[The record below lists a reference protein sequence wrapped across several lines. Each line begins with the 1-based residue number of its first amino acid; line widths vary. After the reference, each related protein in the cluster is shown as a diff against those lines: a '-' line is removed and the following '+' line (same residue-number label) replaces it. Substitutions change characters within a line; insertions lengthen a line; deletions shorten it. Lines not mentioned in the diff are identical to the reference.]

1 MRTDRY
7 IEATWDERRGP
18 SLEGLEEDS
27 PERVP
32 LHSDDEI
39 ARWLDI
45 TPTEATKI
53 SDDLI
58 ARVTREPST
67 SDRVTVPSDR
77 VTISDAPHDVHQVDD
92 EALQDARWAEYLAEE
107 VTSDAAATTSIEDDA
122 EASTARILASD
133 ARAGIARG
141 TSPASVRATSNQA
154 RAAGEVAQN
163 EADEHQRL
171 ELAAGDPST
180 RRGLNAVASVE
191 ARAKAQT
198 DARAQR
204 TPTWTNRHDYEP
216 RHEVDAIRQEVR

>member
-32 LHSDDEI
+32 LRSDDEN
-39 ARWLDI
+39 ARWLDV

-67 SDRVTVPSDR
+67 SDR